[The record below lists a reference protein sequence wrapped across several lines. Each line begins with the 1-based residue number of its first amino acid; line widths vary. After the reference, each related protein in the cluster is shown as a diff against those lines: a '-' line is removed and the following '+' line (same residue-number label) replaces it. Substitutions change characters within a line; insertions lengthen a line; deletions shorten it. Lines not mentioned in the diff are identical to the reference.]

1 MRSALIIIFVSISAS
16 VLALMG
22 KEYNPEKDFL
32 GNWQE
37 VAWDYKEAKN
47 SVVLNLGLLKVPADE
62 NRDSIRIHAANRWHF
77 EPGGVLKLREENE
90 EKILTWRLK
99 GRGHILEITDGDV
112 TEYYDINLLS
122 NNKIELNFIS
132 PSFVKESAKLVIERS

>member
-1 MRSALIIIFVSISAS
+1 MRVFLIIIFVGISAS

-22 KEYNPEKDFL
+22 KEYNPEKEFI

-37 VAWDYKEAKN
+37 IAWDVKEAEN
-47 SVVLNLGLLKVPADE
+47 SVVLNLGLLKIPKSE
-62 NRDSIRIHAANRWHF
+62 NRDSIRTHAANRWHF
-77 EPGGVLKLREENE
+77 ERDGVLKLKEENE
-90 EKILTWRLK
+90 EKVLTWRLK

-122 NNKIELNFIS
+122 DNKIELNFIS
-132 PSFVKESAKLVIERS
+132 PSFVRESAKLVIERS